1 MANPTTK
8 QPNANKCLDVH
19 ESRKFLKECRN
30 TNNEDITPQKV
41 FEIVRVIS
49 VQSRQ
54 ALSVAQYQIR
64 KYVSTTFSYILISS
78 SIVCQF
84 NGKEMLQN
92 Q

>member
-1 MANPTTK
+1 MANPTTQ
-8 QPNANKCLDVH
+8 QPKHKSECLNVH
-19 ESRKFLKECRN
+19 DSRKFLEGCRN

-64 KYVSTTFSYILISS
+64 KYVSTTFSCRLISL

-84 NGKEMLQN
+84 NGKEM
-92 Q
+92 